1 MRQYQA
7 PTRHRLSVAM
17 APCPPS
23 TWTMMTVS
31 SESWTQPY
39 STSCPRNTLTRD
51 FAPHPPHQTPCKLL
65 IVAWNVILTTVSKQH
80 GLLVQ
85 KMSCDTFLRTV
96 YKFLFKTLQ
105 TECIVFLSSDQEITG
120 FPNCLWNQF
129 STVVYAFWPMH
140 LTLCVSIYE
149 QSWGFSSSPC
159 ALYTYLQL
167 LLRTVLADRQ
177 VDLASWLMWC
187 RAWMCLRVKLDT
199 LQSRT
204 LCRPTWVLKMASQCL
219 CLHSILIL
227 MSGKLSLTFHLKN
240 EVKRRSWY
248 IFYNP
253 LEFIVILY

>member
-1 MRQYQA
+1 MRQCQA

-120 FPNCLWNQF
+120 FPNCSWNQF
-129 STVVYAFWPMH
+129 FHFCLCFLANAPYIMCVH
-140 LTLCVSIYE
+140 LWTELGVFLITLCFVYIFAVITKDCTGWSTGRPSFMVNVMSSMDVSESQARHTTI
-149 QSWGFSSSPC
+149 
-159 ALYTYLQL
+159 
-167 LLRTVLADRQ
+167 
-177 VDLASWLMWC
+177 
-187 RAWMCLRVKLDT
+187 KDT
-199 LQSRT
+199 LPPYLGPEDGFTVS
-204 LCRPTWVLKMASQCL
+204 MFA
-219 CLHSILIL
+219 LHPDLD
-227 MSGKLSLTFHLKN
+227 
-240 EVKRRSWY
+240 VR
-248 IFYNP
+248 
-253 LEFIVILY
+253 